1 METATGNYI
10 KEWELT
16 PDGERF
22 QTHSSILQPVLY
34 GEQQAMLKIPLTPDE
49 KAGCRVLDWWDGIG
63 TVRVLR
69 SDADA
74 VLMERLAD
82 DHALKSMSMSGCD
95 DEATRIICEVAGVLH
110 SDRHKPLPELVPLNV
125 WFEDLFQSADKYG
138 GPFPKA
144 AEIARSLLDNQ
155 TKPTVLH
162 GDLHHDNILHSP
174 ERGWLAIDPKGLLGD
189 RAFDY
194 VNILRNPSR
203 EIALSEGRFMRQIGI
218 IADESGIGIDRLL
231 KWAAAWS
238 GLSAVWHLDDGEDG
252 SGGEYGVDASLTVE
266 ILKIAL
272 AQLAV

>member
-1 METATGNYI
+1 MEPAAAKYM
-10 KEWELT
+10 KEWGLI
-16 PDGERF
+16 PDGDSFR
-22 QTHSSILQPVLY
+22 THSSILQPVLC

-63 TVRVLR
+63 AVRVIR

-82 DHALKSMSMSGCD
+82 DHALKSMAMSDRD
-95 DEATRIICEVAGVLH
+95 DEATRIICQVASVLH
-110 SDRHKPLPELVPLNV
+110 SDRHKPLPELVPLRV
-125 WFEDLFQSADKYG
+125 LFEDLFRSADKYG

-155 TKPTVLH
+155 VEIVVLH

-218 IADESGIGIDRLL
+218 IGEESGIAIDRLL
-231 KWAAAWS
+231 KWTAAWS
-238 GLSAVWHLDDGEDG
+238 GLAAVWHLEDDTDNSA
-252 SGGEYGVDASLTVE
+252 SGGIDASLTIE

-272 AQLAV
+272 AECGI